1 MQKFETILGSAVW
14 MAISL
19 AMMYAALEPVEL
31 HAHGMRL
38 AEAGSAACVSD
49 MSTMSLLCETSS
61 L

>member
-19 AMMYAALEPVEL
+19 TMMYAALEPVEL
-31 HAHGMRL
+31 QARETRL
-38 AEAGSAACVSD
+38 AEAGVGVCSHDAAN
-49 MSTMSLLCETSS
+49 MSLLCETSS

>member
-19 AMMYAALEPVEL
+19 TMMYAALEPVALQAREI
-31 HAHGMRL
+31 RL
-38 AEAGSAACVSD
+38 AEAGVGACTADVAN
-49 MSTMSLLCETSS
+49 MPLLCETSS